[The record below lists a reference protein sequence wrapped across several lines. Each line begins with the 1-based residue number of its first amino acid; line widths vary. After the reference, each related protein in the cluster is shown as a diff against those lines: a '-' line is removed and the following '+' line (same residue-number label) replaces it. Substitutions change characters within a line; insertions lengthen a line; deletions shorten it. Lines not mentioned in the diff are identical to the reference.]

1 FNNTYRPFNRPNQSV
16 VQGTSHHVAQYGGD
30 YWRQAVFY
38 YILLQYA
45 HHPLDIQGAV
55 GSVQFQYVEQKDD
68 KAQEPHFVDISQE
81 DVSAVVQQIKEVY
94 GKIQRFEFEGCG
106 KEDCEW
112 CSLHQSTS
120 T

>member
-1 FNNTYRPFNRPNQSV
+1 MSSTTKQENSTIPIVLLIGPTRVF

-45 HHPLDIQGAV
+45 HHPIDIKGTV

-81 DVSAVVQQIKEVY
+81 DVSAVTEQIKEVLRQNSTFR
-94 GKIQRFEFEGCG
+94 IRRMRQRR
-106 KEDCEW
+106 
-112 CSLHQSTS
+112 L
-120 T
+120 